1 MVAGGEGILRG
12 LDLNQILGMSPET
25 VINLYDEEPF
35 QIALGD
41 AVALAAISSL
51 RRIPITVAGY
61 LSLKSTPDKDLGAM
75 VREWNEAV
83 GSSIETAQR
92 CQEDNARAFITLFAS
107 ENDGGYSILRE
118 MLLSDSSEYIA
129 AQMGKTAK

>member
-51 RRIPITVAGY
+51 RRIPTGITGY
-61 LSLKSTPDKDLGAM
+61 LSLKSAPERDYAAM
-75 VREWNEAV
+75 AQAWNTAV
-83 GSSIETAQR
+83 GSGPEIAQQ
-92 CQEDNARAFITLFAS
+92 CQEDSARAFITLFAS

-118 MLLSDSSEYIA
+118 MFLSDSSEYIA